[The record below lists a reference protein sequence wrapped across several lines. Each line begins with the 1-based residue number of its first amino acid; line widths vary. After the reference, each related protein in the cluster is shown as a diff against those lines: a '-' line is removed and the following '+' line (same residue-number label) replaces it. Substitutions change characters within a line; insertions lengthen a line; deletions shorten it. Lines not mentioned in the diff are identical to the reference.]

1 VVLSLLYRLVR
12 CLFGLLAVL
21 VRSDLSKD
29 VELLVL
35 RHENQVLRRQLSGRL
50 RWDHADRLWLA
61 ALSRLA
67 GRRRRAEV
75 FPVTPATILCWHRN
89 LVARKWDYASRRR
102 QGRPSTDTSV
112 KALIIRMARENPAWG
127 HRRIQGELA
136 RLGYAIA
143 ASTVR
148 EILHAAGIDPA
159 PRRAGPTWRQF
170 LTAQA
175 HAIIACDFL
184 VVETVLLQ
192 RLYVLVFIEHG
203 TRRLHVAGVTAHP
216 TGAWA
221 AQQARNLAMDVGDR
235 LGTLRFLIHDRDPV
249 FTTAFGEVFKA
260 EGLRII
266 TTLPKTPRMNAIC
279 ERVNGTLRRELL
291 DRILI
296 VGERHLAQVLRDL
309 PAPRDG
315 VEVGHVPAAV
325 GEAAA
330 GVLVGVP
337 VALDDSVEAHELVHD
352 HLAHRRHTIRS
363 ATCVTRSEPRI
374 SSSRAGP
381 PASSLAA
388 CAALSVVTGRCR
400 RPHMPSCATSGSRS
414 MLISVRL

>member
-1 VVLSLLYRLVR
+1 VLLSLLYRLVR
-12 CLFGLLAVL
+12 CLFGLVAVL
-21 VRSDLSKD
+21 VRSGLSKD
-29 VELLVL
+29 IELLVL
-35 RHENQVLRRQLSGRL
+35 RQENQVLRRQLGGRL

-61 ALSRLA
+61 ALSRLVS
-67 GRRRRAEV
+67 RRRWQEI
-75 FPVTPATILCWHRN
+75 FPVTPATILRWHRD
-89 LVARKWDYASRRR
+89 LVARKWDYTSRRR
-102 QGRPSTDTSV
+102 PGRPSTGTSV
-112 KALIIRMARENPAWG
+112 KALIVRMARENPAWG

-136 RLGYAIA
+136 RLGYVIA
-143 ASTVR
+143 ASTVW
-148 EILHAAGIDPA
+148 EILHAAAIDPA

-203 TRRLHVAGVTAHP
+203 TRRLHVAGVTARP

-221 AQQARNLAMDVGDR
+221 VQQARNLAMDLGDR

-249 FTTAFGEVFKA
+249 FTAAFGEVFRS

-296 VGERHLAQVLRDL
+296 VGERHLALVLREYVIHYNGHRPHQSRRQRPPGMEAQPVRDVADL
-309 PAPRDG
+309 RS
-315 VEVGHVPAAV
+315 VRRKRVV
-325 GEAAA
+325 A
-330 GVLVGVP
+330 GVIN
-337 VALDDSVEAHELVHD
+337 EYHH
-352 HLAHRRHTIRS
+352 
-363 ATCVTRSEPRI
+363 
-374 SSSRAGP
+374 
-381 PASSLAA
+381 AA
-388 CAALSVVTGRCR
+388 
-400 RPHMPSCATSGSRS
+400 
-414 MLISVRL
+414 